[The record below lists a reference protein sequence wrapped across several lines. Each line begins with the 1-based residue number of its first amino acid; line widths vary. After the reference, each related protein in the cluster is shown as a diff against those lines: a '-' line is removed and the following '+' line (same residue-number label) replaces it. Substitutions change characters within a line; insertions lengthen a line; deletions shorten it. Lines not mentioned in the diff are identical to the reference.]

1 MSTLTDKKMLVCL
14 LSFSQ
19 AAFGALAG
27 CGSDSEGLGTC
38 PTDSSAQQTAGQS
51 VLTNSCTVCHNPNY
65 ANGTP
70 AGGYDFSS
78 ADEVRA
84 EAAEMYGEA
93 AAGAMPPTGK
103 LNETDL
109 EALRVYL
116 ACTQ

>member
-1 MSTLTDKKMLVCL
+1 MLVCL
-14 LSFSQ
+14 LAFSV

-27 CGSDSEGLGTC
+27 CGSDSEGLGEC
-38 PTDSSAQQTAGQS
+38 PPDSSAQQTAGLS
-51 VLTNSCTVCHNPNY
+51 VITNSCTVCHNPNY

-78 ADEVRA
+78 ADEIKA
-84 EAAEMYGEA
+84 EAAEMYSEA
-93 AAGAMPPTGK
+93 AEGAMPPTGK
-103 LNETDL
+103 LSETDL